1 MHCFQISIGL
11 IALSVGLA
19 SGAVHAADAGGNL
32 PELVNR
38 IDLIRHDAPP
48 LALFGPHAV
57 GVKTLML
64 SDPGRIDVVNTQ
76 AGSDNVRYDR
86 QGSIL
91 LV

>member
-11 IALSVGLA
+11 FALSVGLA
-19 SGAVHAADAGGNL
+19 TGTVRAAEAGGNL
-32 PELVNR
+32 PDLVNR
-38 IDLIRHDAPP
+38 IDLVRHDAPP

-76 AGSDNVRYDR
+76 TGSDNVRYDR
-86 QGSIL
+86 PLTIE
-91 LV
+91 V